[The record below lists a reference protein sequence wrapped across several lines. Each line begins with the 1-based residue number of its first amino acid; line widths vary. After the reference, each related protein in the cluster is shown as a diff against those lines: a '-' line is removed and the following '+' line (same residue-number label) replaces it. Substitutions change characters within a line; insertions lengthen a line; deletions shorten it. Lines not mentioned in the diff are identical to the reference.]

1 MVCKRRPLGR
11 GARRSFEIFET
22 VLTSSRGDGIDM
34 LFDVLVSGL
43 MCMCES
49 CEGYIGYELCKIRGA
64 PRIVSTV
71 IFNLESSGNY
81 RIYHNDYY

>member
-1 MVCKRRPLGR
+1 
-11 GARRSFEIFET
+11 
-22 VLTSSRGDGIDM
+22 M